1 MGGPVFTGA
10 DWVPGAG
17 AFGPLGAG
25 WLGGAMVSGGEA
37 GSFLVTGGAA
47 SEFGAAGAAS

>member
-1 MGGPVFTGA
+1 VAPGDDPLRPCWVGGPVFTGA

-25 WLGGAMVSGGEA
+25 
-37 GSFLVTGGAA
+37 
-47 SEFGAAGAAS
+47 